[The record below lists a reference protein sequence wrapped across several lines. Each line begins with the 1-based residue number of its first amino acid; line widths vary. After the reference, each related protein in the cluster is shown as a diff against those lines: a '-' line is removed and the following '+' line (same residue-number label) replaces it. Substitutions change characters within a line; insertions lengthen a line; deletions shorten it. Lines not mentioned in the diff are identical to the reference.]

1 MPVVDIKCKKCLTNA
16 LLVLT
21 VFEIFT
27 SCIICIDAKKNQ
39 TDICAAELLIH
50 YRDALHS
57 ADDKPPGRTEHES
70 HAVLSLCESEIIRFF
85 SCAVLGL
92 TVFIICSELLY
103 FLKRKLFLFYI
114 FAVFCFTLE
123 TVCTCVFYIICA
135 VSQRQF
141 FLPFFDIAFP
151 AEFSVFIF
159 LCFCVLVI
167 LMHCSYIL
175 IYAEISHGMSFGSW
189 QILTES
195 SKNCF
200 AETKRNIDLFLSR
213 YNFSAREKEVFA
225 LFLSEVNTYQ
235 EAASHLGISQN
246 TVKQYISSGLK
257 KAGVSSVYKIFAD
270 FRSMNDDE

>member
-1 MPVVDIKCKKCLTNA
+1 MDIKCKKCLTNA

-21 VFEIFT
+21 VFEIVASFAV
-27 SCIICIDAKKNQ
+27 CIDAKKNQ
-39 TDICAAELLIH
+39 TDICAAELPVH
-50 YRDALHS
+50 YRDALRT
-57 ADDKPPGRTEHES
+57 ADNEARGGTEHES

-92 TVFIICSELLY
+92 TVFSICSELFY

-123 TVCTCVFYIICA
+123 TVCTCVFYMICA
-135 VSQRQF
+135 VSRRQF
-141 FLPFFDIAFP
+141 CLPFFDIAFP

-159 LCFCVLVI
+159 LCFCVSVV
-167 LMHCSYIL
+167 LMHCAYIL
-175 IYAEISHGMSFGSW
+175 IYAEISHGMLFDSR
-189 QILTES
+189 QILTET
-195 SKNCF
+195 SKNYF
-200 AETKRNIDLFLSR
+200 AETKCDIDLFLSR
-213 YNFSAREKEVFA
+213 YDFSAREKEVFA
-225 LFLSEVNTYQ
+225 LFFSEVNTYQ
-235 EAASHLGISQN
+235 EAASHLGISAN